1 MDTATSGMVMETL
14 LDQIDRLKQKCEALE
29 AEKAGG
35 GAAMPCP
42 QTSEV
47 KDPRTGKVSYTF
59 TNAQKGDVEAAVA
72 KLRTNQTAWAA
83 APVTHRIEVLGRWKA
98 ALDVH
103 GDEIVAALSEDTGR
117 HEMCKTEMMALK
129 GFIIQWTMMSPH
141 LLGEKDYTDAR
152 NPMFK
157 WISHKNQLVP
167 YQVVGNISPWNY
179 PIILAFLDTIPALVA
194 GCSVVLKPSEI
205 TPRWVAPMLKT
216 LEAVP
221 ELAAVFSIVQGPGA
235 TGQSVISCVD
245 AVVFTGSN
253 ATGKKVA
260 SACSQRMV
268 PAFLE
273 LGGNDAAVVLA
284 SADLELATDAVLRA
298 ATVSTG
304 QSCMSIERVYVDA
317 KIYDAFVEL
326 LVTKAKAVTLNYPD
340 LKTGQLG
347 PFIMEGQ
354 AAIVAKQLEDA
365 VSKGAKVL
373 VGGQVEHHGGGKWL
387 NATVV
392 TDVNHTMALMQDE
405 TFGPVVPIM
414 PVASTEEAVRLANDS
429 VYGLSAAVFAGTV
442 PEAEEVA
449 KGINAG
455 TICINDAAL
464 QAYMMEAE
472 SEAFGE
478 SGMGRSRTGAS
489 GMLRYLRPKALLSNN
504 MGRTRSIMDA
514 GEKGEASS

>member
-1 MDTATSGMVMETL
+1 MDSKTSDMVMETL
-14 LDQIDRLKQKCEALE
+14 LDQIDRLKEKCRSLE
-29 AEKAGG
+29 GNG
-35 GAAMPCP
+35 GAQGMPCEKI
-42 QTSEV
+42 TEV
-47 KDPRTGKVSYTF
+47 KDPRTGQVSYTF
-59 TNAQKGDVEAAVA
+59 INAQRTDVKASVA
-72 KLRTNQTAWAA
+72 TLRTNQPSWAA
-83 APVTHRIEVLGRWKA
+83 LPVAKRIEVLGKWKT
-98 ALDVH
+98 ALDAH

-117 HEMCKTEMMALK
+117 HEMCNTEMMALK
-129 GFIIQWTMMSPH
+129 GFIMQWTMMGPH

-167 YQVVGNISPWNY
+167 YPVVGNISPWNY
-179 PIILAFLDTIPALVA
+179 PVILAFLDTIPALVA
-194 GCSVVLKPSEI
+194 GCSVILKPSEI

-216 LEAVP
+216 IQAVP
-221 ELAAVFSIVQGPGA
+221 ELAAVFTIAQGPGA

-260 SACSQRMV
+260 SACSQRMI

-284 SADLELATDAVLRA
+284 SADLELAATSILRA

-304 QSCMSIERVYVDA
+304 QSCMSIERVYVDGT
-317 KIYDAFVEL
+317 IHDAFLAL
-326 LVTKAKAVTLNYPD
+326 LVTKAKEVTLNYPD

-354 AAIVAKQLEDA
+354 AAIVAKQLEEA

-373 VGGQVEHHGGGKWL
+373 VGGEVEHHGGGKWM

-392 TDVNHTMALMQDE
+392 TEVNHSMALMQDE
-405 TFGPVVPIM
+405 TFGPVVPVM
-414 PVASTEEAVRLANDS
+414 PFTSTDEAIKLANDS

-449 KGINAG
+449 RGINAG

-472 SEAFGE
+472 TEAFGE
-478 SGMGRSRTGAS
+478 SGMGRSRTGPS
-489 GMLRYLRPKALLSNN
+489 GLLRYLRPKGLLSNN
-504 MGRTRSIMDA
+504 MGRTRSIMEA
-514 GEKGEASS
+514 GEKGKA